1 MPDDE
6 IRQKVEARIQ
16 ATMYLGWK
24 RMLTG
29 RRIDATTVTLMGAP
43 PGKVWVRGGD
53 ESREQTAV
61 WGSASRYNA
70 GVVVGPGF
78 DGADEVKTLDYEQA
92 VASLGDAARWALV
105 PPGGDETVPRSIP
118 GNGFV
123 PGRVEA
129 SQAGALL
136 VHVRG
141 FWHAGGYW
149 DDSATSADPPTL
161 YDFDLSGEG
170 GSASGYSA
178 WVVVYFDPADEALHA
193 VSGADVF
200 GDPAVLSELDLADV
214 VLPSGV
220 IPVGAV
226 GIANGQTLIDGSSR
240 FADQRIFL
248 GRNSL
253 VAADIPDLSNTY
265 QPIAVATVNTTDAT
279 VTTLAT
285 IAIASNTSYV
295 VQAAV
300 TARRTGGVAGA
311 AGDSAGYVLA
321 ATFKNVAGTV
331 TQVGATSVLHSA
343 EDQAGWDC
351 VFDVSGTN
359 VRVRVTGAVDNNVSF
374 SARYQVLSV

>member
-1 MPDDE
+1 MPDTE
-6 IRQKVEARIQ
+6 LTEAFERFVNAVQ
-16 ATMYLGWK
+16 YRGWK

-29 RRIDATTVTLMGAP
+29 RRIDATTVTLSGAP

-78 DGADEVKTLDYEQA
+78 DGADEIKTLDYEQA

-105 PPGGDETVPRSIP
+105 LPPNETIPSSIP
-118 GNGFV
+118 GNSFV

-129 SQAGALL
+129 SQDGALL

-149 DDSATSADPPTL
+149 DDSATTADPPTL

-193 VSGADVF
+193 VTGADVF
-200 GDPAVLSELDLADV
+200 GDPAVLNELDLADV

-226 GIANGQTLIDGSSR
+226 GIANGQTEITGSSR

-253 VAADIPDLSNTY
+253 VAADIPDLSATY
-265 QPIAVATVNTTDAT
+265 QPIAVASVNTTNAT

-285 IAIASNTSYV
+285 IATASNMSYV
-295 VQAAV
+295 IEATIA
-300 TARRTGGVAGA
+300 ARRTGGAAGA

-331 TQVGATSVLHSA
+331 TQIGATSVLHSA

-351 VFDVSGTN
+351 AFDVSGTN
-359 VRVRVTGAVDNNVSF
+359 VRVRVTGAIDNSVSW
-374 SARYQVLSV
+374 RSVVRVNSV